1 MTLKE
6 RITEDMKA
14 ALKAKDA
21 ARLSAIR
28 LLLSAIKQ
36 REIDERAATDD
47 VHVISIIEKML
58 KQRRESIGHYQ
69 AAGRMDLVSGEQF
82 EISVLNEY
90 LPQAYTTAEVEA
102 LVSKA
107 ITDTQASSIKDMGKV
122 MAILKPQLAGR
133 ADMAQVSLSIKAKL
147 SGST

>member
-36 REIDERAATDD
+36 REVDERVAMDD
-47 VHVISIIEKML
+47 VQVIGIIEKML
-58 KQRRESIGHYQ
+58 KQRRESIGHYE
-69 AAGRMDLVSGEQF
+69 AAGRVDLVTGEQF

-90 LPQAYTTAEVEA
+90 LPQPYTRAEVEA

-133 ADMAQVSLSIKAKL
+133 ADIAQVSNSIKAKL
-147 SGST
+147 SG

>member
-36 REIDERAATDD
+36 REVDERVAVDD
-47 VHVISIIEKML
+47 VQVIGIIEKML
-58 KQRRESIGHYQ
+58 KQRRESIGHYE
-69 AAGRMDLVSGEQF
+69 AAGRADLVSGEQF

-90 LPQAYTTAEVEA
+90 LPQPYTPAEVEA

-107 ITDTQASSIKDMGKV
+107 ITDTQASSIKDMGKI

-133 ADMAQVSLSIKAKL
+133 ADIAQVSNSIKAKL
-147 SGST
+147 SG

>member
-1 MTLKE
+1 MALKE

-36 REIDERAATDD
+36 REVDERVAMDD
-47 VHVISIIEKML
+47 VQVVGIIEKML
-58 KQRRESIGHYQ
+58 KQRRESIGHYE

-90 LPQAYTTAEVEA
+90 LPQAYTSAEVEA

-107 ITDTQASSIKDMGKV
+107 ITDTQANSIKDMGKV
-122 MAILKPQLAGR
+122 LAMLKPQLAGR
-133 ADMAQVSLSIKAKL
+133 ADMAQVSVSIKAKL
-147 SGST
+147 SG

>member
-36 REIDERAATDD
+36 REVDERVSMDD
-47 VHVISIIEKML
+47 AQVIGIIEKML
-58 KQRRESIGHYQ
+58 KQRRESIGHYE

-90 LPQAYTTAEVEA
+90 LPQPYTSAEVEA

-107 ITDTQASSIKDMGKV
+107 ITETEASSIKDMGKV

-133 ADMAQVSLSIKAKL
+133 ADMAQVSVSIKAKL
-147 SGST
+147 SG

>member
-36 REIDERAATDD
+36 REVDERVAMDD
-47 VHVISIIEKML
+47 VQVIGIIEKML
-58 KQRRESIGHYQ
+58 KQRRESIGHYE

-90 LPQAYTTAEVEA
+90 LPQPYTSAEVEA

-122 MAILKPQLAGR
+122 MAILKPQLTGR
-133 ADMAQVSLSIKAKL
+133 ADIAQVSISIKAKL
-147 SGST
+147 NG